1 MAKDRTKARLKL
13 PLYAGMAFLSLAIS
27 TYAAAQEAAAPAETA
42 PAAQAA
48 PTTPPPAVPQKQEAV
63 SVPVRLGTHGGFTR
77 IVFDMPRLTAYN
89 LSGSVVTFDTQDDF
103 SLPRGK
109 TVQIRS
115 MKITGPGQITMG
127 VPDGARFKHYRL
139 GRKVIIDVYASA
151 PKEEKP
157 ETPAPAP
164 APAPEKVAEAAPVAK
179 PQRNLQ
185 GQKNLK

>member
-27 TYAAAQEAAAPAETA
+27 TYAAAQEAAARAETA
-42 PAAQAA
+42 PAAQAS
-48 PTTPPPAVPQKQEAV
+48 PTPPPAVPQKQEAV

-89 LSGSVVTFDTQDDF
+89 LSGNVVTFDTLDNF

-115 MKITGPGQITMG
+115 MKIT
-127 VPDGARFKHYRL
+127 
-139 GRKVIIDVYASA
+139 
-151 PKEEKP
+151 
-157 ETPAPAP
+157 
-164 APAPEKVAEAAPVAK
+164 
-179 PQRNLQ
+179 
-185 GQKNLK
+185 